1 MERRQL
7 WWRKKAIIFCN
18 DELLDGVPGMV
29 SIPLSSLKKGMTW
42 QMKDGILSHTVQF
55 NLNKG
60 NTVL

>member
-42 QMKDGILSHTVQF
+42 QMKDGILSHTV
-55 NLNKG
+55 
-60 NTVL
+60 